1 MARLN
6 WTPII
11 VTIIIVLALGGI
23 SAFYF
28 MNQNNTSR
36 TVSATGT
43 AQMSV
48 MPDEAIVYLLIET
61 RNASADAAR
70 NMNSE
75 VSSKV
80 LGALYK
86 IGINKS
92 DIETQNYNIY
102 PEYNWSSGSQEI
114 VGYVASNNIQVSSK
128 DFNNV
133 GKIVDAS
140 VKAGALVSYINFDL
154 SMAKQNEYKKLV
166 LANASNDAKA
176 KAEAIAEGLGAKLGS
191 LVSVSS
197 SDYNYYPYPLY
208 RSDMA
213 AGVSSLEKAT
223 TDISPQKLDVTG
235 TVTVSY
241 SIK

>member
-1 MARLN
+1 MANLN

-11 VTIIIVLALGGI
+11 VTVIIVLALGGI
-23 SAFYF
+23 AGFYF
-28 MNQNNTSR
+28 TNQNSMGR

-48 MPDEAIVYLLIET
+48 MPDKAIVYLSIET
-61 RNASADAAR
+61 RNVSADDAK
-70 NMNSE
+70 NMNAE
-75 VSSKV
+75 ISSKV
-80 LGALYK
+80 LAALDR
-86 IGINKS
+86 IGIAKS
-92 DIETQNYNIY
+92 DIETQNYAIN
-102 PEYNWSSGSQEI
+102 PEYDWGSGTQKLI
-114 VGYVASNNIQVSSK
+114 GYVASNNIKISSN

-140 VKAGALVSYINFDL
+140 VNAGALISYINFDL
-154 SMAKQNEYKKLV
+154 STAKQNEYKKIV

-176 KAEAIAEGLGAKLGS
+176 KAQAIAEGLGAKLGS

-197 SDYNYYPYPLY
+197 SDYNYRPYPMY
-208 RSDMA
+208 DKAMGSS
-213 AGVSSLEKAT
+213 VSVQEAT
-223 TDISPQKLDVTG
+223 TNISPQKLDVTG

>member
-1 MARLN
+1 MANIN

-11 VTIIIVLALGGI
+11 VTVIIVLALGGI
-23 SAFYF
+23 AGFYF
-28 MNQNNTSR
+28 TNQNSMGR

-48 MPDEAIVYLLIET
+48 MPDKAIVYLLIET
-61 RNASADAAR
+61 RNVSADDAK
-70 NMNSE
+70 NMNAEISA
-75 VSSKV
+75 KV
-80 LGALYK
+80 LAALDK
-86 IGINKS
+86 IGIAKS
-92 DIETQNYNIY
+92 DIETQNYAIN
-102 PEYNWSSGSQEI
+102 PEYDWSSGTQKLI
-114 VGYVASNNIQVSSK
+114 GYVASNNIKVSSS

-140 VKAGALVSYINFDL
+140 VNAGALISYINFDL
-154 SMAKQNEYKKLV
+154 SVAKQNEYKKVV

-176 KAEAIAEGLGAKLGS
+176 KAEAIAAGLGAKIGS

-213 AGVSSLEKAT
+213 SGTSVKEAT
-223 TDISPQKLDVTG
+223 TSISPQKLDVTG